1 MKWIFGGCPFFG
13 ILVKEGTC
21 PACGFPWSTD
31 GTRDHVG
38 VPEPEHPSRTLGYGL
53 AKCLSPVMRCWEI
66 TPCYAGIQTDTDPA
80 FTMYP
85 SARRLHPNLCKF
97 ISATHRRVR
106 NQPDTHRYNKIATPT
121 FPAEKETLHDVLN
134 HSHPLSKCSF
144 QLCTPSPREE
154 PEQSVGKFVTI
165 MDDDTAQGTCD
176 R

>member
-80 FTMYP
+80 FTTYP
-85 SARRLHPNLCKF
+85 SARCLHPNLCKF

-106 NQPDTHRYNKIATPT
+106 NQPDTHRYDKIATPT
-121 FPAEKETLHDVLN
+121 FPARCPKPQPPPFQVQLPTLHPISMGRTRAICGEVCRHN
-134 HSHPLSKCSF
+134 
-144 QLCTPSPREE
+144 
-154 PEQSVGKFVTI
+154 GW
-165 MDDDTAQGTCD
+165 
-176 R
+176 